1 MKPFLGV
8 EKNRIAYHKASN
20 KNTVHRSS
28 LIVPRFNQAIS
39 NISFLNHF
47 LIKRNNKDVTLKL
60 TAINSH
66 GTIVDSL
73 SIAIDEPKV
82 YSFDLE
88 SLFEEEPSIKQYL
101 VEFYSNKNI
110 FFPFPAVMVNHI
122 GNDFTNSVHSYSRVL
137 NDVFENDTVN
147 KHQVCESLIDVTID
161 ENHDTF
167 LNFVTG
173 PFAVK
178 DNMQISLV
186 NKTSNLTIDLPVEMA
201 RMSNKNFYLSDIVEG
216 KSLNSTENLIL
227 KISQPKQD
235 LFYGRLLSGR
245 INKKT
250 SSFSANHS
258 YYDSSS
264 TGEYFDSAVSMRSF
278 PYFSKC
284 LNRVTMYPI
293 MSPSLLNVFIEVY
306 EGNSVFKS
314 EAQIIKSPSDSLIT
328 FDIDKIVSNSGF
340 ANVTL
345 FKVIAKSIGGGIP
358 TRVSHQLI
366 YGEKKSHSKLYCS
379 IAVSLY
385 NEQIFT
391 PANKTGLTWGQVLI
405 DHNYYTRLGICF
417 DSDSDD
423 KDEVSIEFYGKSGL
437 LKSLKQEL
445 SPAAALIFD
454 TDFFAS
460 FDVEREFIWFIAKST
475 SAKLHADSFHTHRLS
490 HNSSGE
496 HSF

>member
-1 MKPFLGV
+1 MKPFSGV
-8 EKNRIAYHKASN
+8 EKNRIAYHKDGN

-28 LIVPRFNQAIS
+28 LIVPRFNQAVS

-47 LIKRNNKDVTLKL
+47 LIKRNNKDVTLKV

-66 GTIVDSL
+66 GTIAGSL
-73 SIAIDEPKV
+73 SIVIDEPKV

-88 SLFEEEPSIKQYL
+88 SLFEGEPSINQYL
-101 VEFYSNKNI
+101 VEFYSNKNLFI
-110 FFPFPAVMVNHI
+110 PFPAVMVNHI
-122 GNDFTNSVHSYSRVL
+122 GNDFTNSVHSYNRVL

-178 DNMQISLV
+178 DKMQLSLV
-186 NKTSNLTIDLPVEMA
+186 NKKSNLTKDLPVEMA

-216 KSLNSTENLIL
+216 QSLKSTENLIL
-227 KISQPKQD
+227 KVLQPKQD

-264 TGEYFDSAVSMRSF
+264 TEEYSDNAVSMRSY
-278 PYFSKC
+278 PYFSNC

-328 FDIDKIVSNSGF
+328 FDVDRIVSDSGF
-340 ANVTL
+340 TNVTL
-345 FKVIAKSIGGGIP
+345 FKVIATSIDGNIP
-358 TRVSHQLI
+358 TRVSHQLV
-366 YGEKKSHSKLYCS
+366 YGEKKSHSKLYCT
-379 IAVSLY
+379 IAISLH
-385 NEQIFT
+385 NEQTYT

-417 DSDSDD
+417 DSNSGD
-423 KDEVSIEFYGKSGL
+423 KEEVSIDFYGKSGL

-445 SPAAALIFD
+445 SPAASLIFD
-454 TDFFAS
+454 DEFFAS
-460 FDVEREFIWFIAKST
+460 FDIEREFIWFVAKSI
-475 SAKLHADSFHTHRLS
+475 SAKLQADSFHTHRLS